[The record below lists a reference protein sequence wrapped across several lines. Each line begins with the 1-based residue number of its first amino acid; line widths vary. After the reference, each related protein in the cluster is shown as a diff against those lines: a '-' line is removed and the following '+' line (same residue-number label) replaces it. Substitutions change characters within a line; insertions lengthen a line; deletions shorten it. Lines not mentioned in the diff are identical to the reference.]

1 MSFHALTG
9 ATVGLRHLLV
19 HFAPSPTDEPDI
31 CRRIYVLLHKFCAP
45 YPDAASMHR
54 NVARVSF
61 DLLAAHAP
69 LLAKHV
75 FADHLFWYTRLLFA
89 FTCTKNAEHQKTLF
103 AAVNAVLGVIAKEC
117 EQPNDDDSALVADQ
131 VLGLYIESFKLTLQ
145 NSESKSYEILIAVR
159 GLGMLAGA
167 CKLRRPAVN
176 LVDILS
182 LMMRRTETMCPAA
195 GLAVE
200 SAGGAAVVAPD
211 ITQPGFARAA
221 LEHYPD
227 FVRALSQIMQHV
239 QQLTGMQLQSLQT
252 ILVSLMRDFCYL
264 PESYHEQTVVALLQT
279 FAELGHVG
287 GAVLDEMMTQCTM
300 RAMVWMCSHRL
311 QIDAHS
317 DWDVLPDWK
326 DHITVAAF
334 HPLWLGLTVD
344 DYYSTDSAQARVT
357 KRQFYQQA
365 MDALFLIVER
375 VDLSLKTRRLADGD
389 QAGEPTY
396 MVDPNSDLE
405 PCRPADFHLFFN
417 LVQLF
422 EHLLAAQTLS
432 GQQEVFDSYIG
443 RYFEVLERKSRDH
456 PLVSGFVR
464 LMTVGLQIAGQLDY
478 FNAHPA
484 ATPAVVQRYVRTQV
498 ARVPR
503 VQGELQIASL
513 MSLFSA
519 PVPFLTRSTSV
530 ELAAVYQCG
539 FAVGHAE
546 LRVARAALNSLESV
560 LAMGGTYVDEVLR
573 IVLPSLDAYLQ
584 TSGGVIGEVGVYRA
598 VKAVNGKIGRK
609 RNRRLLKLSTNHA
622 ETEMLSFQKKVLMF
636 LGKLQGGVDWFA
648 DVIVNPMFCAQ
659 AL

>member
-1 MSFHALTG
+1 MGG
-9 ATVGLRHLLV
+9 AVVGLRHLLV

-31 CRRIYVLLHKFCAP
+31 CRRIYILLQKFCAP
-45 YPDAASMHR
+45 YPDGATMQR
-54 NVARVSF
+54 NVARVSY

-69 LLAKHV
+69 LFAKHV
-75 FADHLFWYTRLLFA
+75 SADHLFWYTRVLFA
-89 FTCTKNAEHQKTLF
+89 FTCHKNAEHHKSLF
-103 AAVNAVLGVIAKEC
+103 AAINAVLGVIAEQC
-117 EQPNDDDSALVADQ
+117 EQPSDGEAAVVADQ
-131 VLGLYIESFKLTLQ
+131 VFGLYIESFKLTLQ

-159 GLGMLAGA
+159 GLGLMAGA
-167 CKLRRPAVN
+167 CKQRRPSVN

-182 LMMRRTETMCPAA
+182 LLMRRTESLCPTPD
-195 GLAVE
+195 LAVE
-200 SAGGAAVVAPD
+200 SVGAAIATD
-211 ITQPGFARAA
+211 IAQPGFSRAA

-227 FVRALSQIMQHV
+227 FVRALSQIMKHV
-239 QQLTGMQLQSLQT
+239 HQLTGMQLHSLQT
-252 ILVSLMRDFCYL
+252 ILVSLMSDFCYL
-264 PESYHEQTVVALLQT
+264 PVSYHEQTVVALLQT

-300 RAMVWMCSHRL
+300 RSMVWMCSHRL
-311 QIDAHS
+311 QIDAHA

-344 DYYSTDSAQARVT
+344 DFYSPDSAQARVT
-357 KRQFYQQA
+357 KRQFYQQV
-365 MDALFLIVER
+365 MDALFMILER
-375 VDLSLKTRRLADGD
+375 VDLSLKPRGTADGNE
-389 QAGEPTY
+389 ASEPTY

-422 EHLLAAQTLS
+422 EHLLASQTPS
-432 GQQEVFDSYIG
+432 GQQQVFDSYIG

-464 LMTVGLQIAGQLDY
+464 LMTVGLQIANKMDY

-498 ARVPR
+498 ARVTR

-513 MSLFSA
+513 MSLFSV
-519 PVPFLTRSTSV
+519 PIPFLTRSTST

-539 FAVGHAE
+539 FVVGHVE
-546 LRVARAALNSLESV
+546 MRVAKAALQSLE
-560 LAMGGTYVDEVLR
+560 AMMLMSSTYADEVLR
-573 IVLPSLDAYLQ
+573 IVLPSLDTYLQ

-598 VKAVNGKIGRK
+598 VKAVNGKTGRK
-609 RNRRLLKLSTNHA
+609 RNRRLLKVSTNYA
-622 ETEMLSFQKKVLMF
+622 ETEMLNFQKLVLMF
-636 LGKLQGGVDWFA
+636 LGKLVSGMLLG
-648 DVIVNPMFCAQ
+648 
-659 AL
+659 